1 MIKEKN
7 IKIDRI
13 NERRLF
19 IDYVPTEILM
29 PNEYNPNSHSTKS
42 FDLLIRSI
50 CLYGFTQPIV
60 VDRKTNQII
69 DGENRWRVACVLDI
83 KEVPVCFIDLTE
95 EQRKIATII
104 HNEARGKHS
113 QIQIDNIAE
122 ELRVKG
128 INLSEELL
136 EKQENKI

>member
-1 MIKEKN
+1 MIKEKT
-7 IKIDRI
+7 IKVSSI
-13 NERRLF
+13 NNRRLF
-19 IDYVPTEILM
+19 IDYVPTDMLM

-83 KEVPVCFIDLTE
+83 PEVPVCFIDLTD

-113 QIQIDNIAE
+113 QIQVDNIAE
-122 ELRVKG
+122 ELRLKG
-128 INLSEELL
+128 INLNEELL
-136 EKQENKI
+136 NKQENEL

>member
-1 MIKEKN
+1 MIKEKT
-7 IKIDRI
+7 I
-13 NERRLF
+13 NVNSINNRRLF
-19 IDYVPTEILM
+19 IDYVPTDILK
-29 PNEYNPNSHSTKS
+29 PNDYNPNSHSTKS

-83 KEVPVCFIDLTE
+83 PEVPVCFIDLSE
-95 EQRKIATII
+95 SERKVATII

-113 QIQIDNIAE
+113 QIQIQNIQKDLE
-122 ELRVKG
+122 SKG
-128 INLSEELL
+128 YNLDDELL
-136 EKQENKI
+136 RKQENDI